1 MRPFRIRTIIRK
13 LIKVPFRGFRGCSHR
28 FLVGAVFYCQYA
40 QKSIHIV
47 QYCLLKVYIQNLVID
62 VHFSKSCTICIYIL
76 CNLVQGVHGNLVQD
90 VVSFKSSK
98 EVRTPYTVPINY
110 VLYERK
116 DLI

>member
-1 MRPFRIRTIIRK
+1 MSICTKI
-13 LIKVPFRGFRGCSHR
+13 LH
-28 FLVGAVFYCQYA
+28 LVQGV
-40 QKSIHIV
+40 
-47 QYCLLKVYIQNLVID
+47 LLKVYIQNLVID
-62 VHFSKSCTICIYIL
+62 MHFSKSCTICIYIL

-90 VVSFKSSK
+90 VVSLKSSK

>member
-1 MRPFRIRTIIRK
+1 MSICTKI
-13 LIKVPFRGFRGCSHR
+13 LH
-28 FLVGAVFYCQYA
+28 LVQGV
-40 QKSIHIV
+40 
-47 QYCLLKVYIQNLVID
+47 LLKVYIQNLVID

-90 VVSFKSSK
+90 VVSLKSSK